1 MEHSHQ
7 AHRHTAPA
15 DGAKKNT
22 TRDLGIMGVLIHI
35 GGDAINNIGVIIAG
49 AIIWKT
55 KSRGRFYADPTV
67 GVAIAIMI
75 FASSIPLG
83 MSSQKHVAYRRTSI
97 LTGLDSEEKWH
108 HSPAK
113 RAQRTQ
119 SAGCEA

>member
-22 TRDLGIMGVLIHI
+22 TRDIGIMGVLIHI

-55 KSRGRFYADPTV
+55 NSPSRFYADPAV

-83 MSSQKHVAYRRTSI
+83 MSSQKHVAYWRTS
-97 LTGLDSEEKWH
+97 TDR
-108 HSPAK
+108 P
-113 RAQRTQ
+113 RQ
-119 SAGCEA
+119 

>member
-1 MEHSHQ
+1 
-7 AHRHTAPA
+7 
-15 DGAKKNT
+15 
-22 TRDLGIMGVLIHI
+22 MGVLIHI

-55 KSRGRFYADPTV
+55 NSPGRFYADPAV

-83 MSSQKHVAYRRTSI
+83 MQSQKHVACWRAL
-97 LTGLDSEEKWH
+97 LTGLDSEEERH

-113 RAQRTQ
+113 RAARTQ
-119 SAGCEA
+119 PAGCKA

>member
-15 DGAKKNT
+15 DGSKKNT

-49 AIIWKT
+49 AVIWKT
-55 KSRGRFYADPTV
+55 NSPNRFYADPAV

-75 FASSIPLG
+75 FASSFPLG
-83 MSSQKHVAYRRTSI
+83 MLS
-97 LTGLDSEEKWH
+97 
-108 HSPAK
+108 
-113 RAQRTQ
+113 
-119 SAGCEA
+119 

>member
-7 AHRHTAPA
+7 AHRHTTPA
-15 DGAKKNT
+15 NGAKKNT
-22 TRDLGIMGVLIHI
+22 ASDLGIMGVLIHI

-55 KSRGRFYADPTV
+55 NSPGRFYADPAV

-83 MSSQKHVAYRRTSI
+83 MPSEKHVAYC
-97 LTGLDSEEKWH
+97 
-108 HSPAK
+108 
-113 RAQRTQ
+113 RASTDTPRQ
-119 SAGCEA
+119 